1 MGSLLDWVRRVIGRE
16 RAGPLL
22 GLLVGAS
29 LIFALPAQA
38 ALAAQLT
45 YSGRTISYTDE
56 GGENNTLVVSKQQGT
71 SVLIFEDPGTTITVT
86 DPNAICSGSG
96 TSTVSCSNDSTGAG
110 GPAFNLIDISVG
122 DLDDTVHND
131 TNIKSH
137 IDGGTEDDV
146 LFGGSNDD
154 VIDGGDGDD
163 EIHGGKGNDELNG
176 EEGDDLIAGDEG
188 DDVIDG
194 GDGDDDLSGNDGDDI
209 IDTGLGTGANPELVL
224 GGDGDDVVFFRY
236 DADPGTVT
244 IKKNSLQEILVD
256 TDDNS
261 LRLVSS
267 EQLHVFNETDDGE
280 DDYVIGD
287 LTGRPLKVLV
297 LQSETA
303 DDANELN
310 AGSSITVDG
319 TSGDDKIVLNQT
331 NVIGRILPTLTMG
344 NGQTP
349 WGQIVFRGPPATTPN
364 VASITVN
371 ALEGNDN
378 FDVDLSIPLGNEVSL
393 NLKGGSGNNSITF
406 SKPDNDEFTLDLSEP
421 DEPEA
426 GTVTAGSAF
435 GDVSFSDVS
444 TVSLD
449 GKGRDIDMTLITPED
464 REDIVYTP
472 GNQNGTGKV
481 EVNSW
486 PVDVGPD
493 LITFTF
499 QGVGADGELTF
510 DNAGGD
516 LDNLE
521 YNGTSRN
528 ETFTLL
534 DNGDIT
540 LTSSS
545 HIDSVDVHTP
555 GISDLTINAGNGN
568 DTVDVTDGPVPFVN
582 LEINGEDGDDRINI
596 VGDQTAVITVN
607 GGAPGASDTLELTD
621 PSGDIVVDLE
631 NETVEGFGTD
641 PISITGIEHLLING
655 GGNTP
660 VLVLGTNGND
670 EINFTP
676 NGSDSGKLE
685 FVKAPG
691 QDLKDLTLTNSSGDL
706 EVDPGDGDDLVRTVG
721 TSGDDTIRVEAG
733 EPDSDHTTT
742 QVGSRKE
749 LITLNDT
756 TETLAVDAGPGKDT
770 INFLAQCDIPLHLF
784 IDGNIPG
791 GTTVSGDRLN
801 ISAPD
806 DNDAESRT
814 FSGHDPSSGNVE
826 VCRQSGAD
834 QSNVEFERIERI
846 DTSDAGGDEGG
857 DGDGGSG
864 SGATQP
870 DGVFSKLNDGTNEKP
885 AHGKTAGENI
895 YGSAGS
901 GKGGQN
907 VSGPSRGPRTS
918 SNGGSITVPFIIE
931 NDGPSGSDSYRV
943 VFDSEVI
950 QKVSGNDADPGVT
963 VKVGGKDISGNGGL
977 IGPVDH
983 ASQIRADIKITT
995 DGAKVGRHKLVF
1007 NIFSDNG
1014 GGDDNDN
1021 KFVDSVT
1028 VYFTV
1033 RK

>member
-122 DLDDTVHND
+122 DLEDTVHND

-406 SKPDNDEFTLDLSEP
+406 SKPDHDEFTLDLSEP

-770 INFLAQCDIPLHLF
+770 INFLAQCDISLHLF

-806 DNDAESRT
+806 DNDAESRP

-834 QSNVEFERIERI
+834 QSNVEFEHR
-846 DTSDAGGDEGG
+846 
-857 DGDGGSG
+857 
-864 SGATQP
+864 
-870 DGVFSKLNDGTNEKP
+870 
-885 AHGKTAGENI
+885 AH
-895 YGSAGS
+895 
-901 GKGGQN
+901 
-907 VSGPSRGPRTS
+907 
-918 SNGGSITVPFIIE
+918 
-931 NDGPSGSDSYRV
+931 
-943 VFDSEVI
+943 
-950 QKVSGNDADPGVT
+950 
-963 VKVGGKDISGNGGL
+963 
-977 IGPVDH
+977 
-983 ASQIRADIKITT
+983 
-995 DGAKVGRHKLVF
+995 RHQ
-1007 NIFSDNG
+1007 
-1014 GGDDNDN
+1014 
-1021 KFVDSVT
+1021 
-1028 VYFTV
+1028 
-1033 RK
+1033 RCWW